1 MFALR
6 NSREVHDEQT
16 GNDLEYQKRKME
28 GGEKGFKGREYNQTI
43 HVWQYN
49 DQTSYSVQLVYAN
62 KTIIDRLNTTRLCK
76 L

>member
-28 GGEKGFKGREYNQTI
+28 GELKEGREGRREENGREGQT
-43 HVWQYN
+43 
-49 DQTSYSVQLVYAN
+49 
-62 KTIIDRLNTTRLCK
+62 
-76 L
+76 

>member
-1 MFALR
+1 MTNKQGMIWNIR
-6 NSREVHDEQT
+6 RERW
-16 GNDLEYQKRKME
+16 G
-28 GGEKGFKGREYNQTI
+28 GGEKGFKGRKYNQTI

-76 L
+76 LKFHGKH